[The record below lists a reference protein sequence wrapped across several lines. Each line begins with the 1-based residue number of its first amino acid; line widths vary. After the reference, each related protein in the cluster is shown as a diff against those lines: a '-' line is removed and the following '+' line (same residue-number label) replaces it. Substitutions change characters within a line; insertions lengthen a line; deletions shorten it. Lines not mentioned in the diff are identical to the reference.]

1 MDCIQFMGHSE
12 YRCTG
17 NYVCPL
23 KHLDVKM
30 LEEVVFRNNMSDV
43 LTVKPDGKSGW
54 NLANKPQ
61 NNIFLLE

>member
-1 MDCIQFMGHSE
+1 
-12 YRCTG
+12 
-17 NYVCPL
+17 
-23 KHLDVKM
+23 M